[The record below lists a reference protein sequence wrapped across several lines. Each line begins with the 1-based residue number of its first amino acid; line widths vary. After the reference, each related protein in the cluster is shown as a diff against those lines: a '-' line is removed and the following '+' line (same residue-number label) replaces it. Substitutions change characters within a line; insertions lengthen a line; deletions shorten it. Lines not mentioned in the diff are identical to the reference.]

1 MHARHTQHHVPSFV
15 LTIALINFVVR
26 NHGMTQ
32 NKEFQRVWISFVTF
46 IFVNQE
52 AKRRE
57 RSGPASACDANK
69 FQTFTSNCV
78 QSEGWAKVV
87 GLYETFSYVALVIRA
102 QCSPSEAVFYYFR
115 YLNVWLSFYS
125 YYLLQTWK
133 TSVLAGVFVC
143 RRLFFISFYFFI
155 MTTKPV
161 VTFRDTL
168 RQIPTVRNFYLT
180 FSKFVN
186 KNEWI
191 LKTKE
196 ICIV

>member
-26 NHGMTQ
+26 NHGVTQ

-52 AKRRE
+52 TKRRE

-125 YYLLQTWK
+125 YYLLQNLKNFSLSWCICLPK
-133 TSVLAGVFVC
+133 TFFYFV
-143 RRLFFISFYFFI
+143 LFFYNDDQTSCDISWYF
-155 MTTKPV
+155 TTNS
-161 VTFRDTL
+161 D
-168 RQIPTVRNFYLT
+168 
-180 FSKFVN
+180 S
-186 KNEWI
+186 
-191 LKTKE
+191 
-196 ICIV
+196 